1 MFTHIH
7 ILGYSSIYKLWSD
20 VIILLFIFLIKFE
33 LFSDKMEI
41 ALKNKIN
48 PQDDE
53 MKYYI
58 LNSGMQQVWD
68 KKMENNV
75 WTEKTHYS

>member
-1 MFTHIH
+1 
-7 ILGYSSIYKLWSD
+7 
-20 VIILLFIFLIKFE
+20 
-33 LFSDKMEI
+33 MEI

-68 KKMENNV
+68 KKRENNV

>member
-1 MFTHIH
+1 
-7 ILGYSSIYKLWSD
+7 
-20 VIILLFIFLIKFE
+20 
-33 LFSDKMEI
+33 MEI